1 MNSRALRRIRQTVA
15 LLLVMFLTV
24 IAIPMALA
32 QAPGT
37 PQGGAPQMGGADT
50 RADISDDDNGNW
62 GLLGLIGLVG
72 LAGLMRRDRTRPVER
87 PVERPA
93 ERVGRP

>member
-1 MNSRALRRIRQTVA
+1 MNARALRRTIPTVA
-15 LLLVMFLTV
+15 LLLVMCMMV
-24 IAIPMALA
+24 MAIPTVLA

-37 PQGGAPQMGGADT
+37 PQGGAPQTGRIDPRADT
-50 RADISDDDNGNW
+50 RDDGTGNW

-72 LAGLMRRDRTRPVER
+72 LAGLMRRDRTRPG
-87 PVERPA
+87 ERPA

>member
-1 MNSRALRRIRQTVA
+1 MNSRALRRIIPTVA
-15 LLLVMFLTV
+15 LLLVMCMTV
-24 IAIPMALA
+24 MAIPMALA
-32 QAPGT
+32 QTPGT
-37 PQGGAPQMGGADT
+37 PQGGTLETGRADT
-50 RADISDDDNGNW
+50 RTSTTDDSTGNW

-72 LAGLMRRDRTRPVER
+72 LAGLMRRERTR

>member
-1 MNSRALRRIRQTVA
+1 MNSRALRRTIPTVA
-15 LLLVMFLTV
+15 LLLVMFMTV
-24 IAIPMALA
+24 MALPMALA

-37 PQGGAPQMGGADT
+37 PQGGAAQMGGADT
-50 RADISDDDNGNW
+50 RADTRDDGPGNW
-62 GLLGLIGLVG
+62 GLLGLVGLVG
-72 LAGLMRRDRTRPVER
+72 LAGLIRRERTR

>member
-1 MNSRALRRIRQTVA
+1 MNSRALKRTMPTVA
-15 LLLVMFLTV
+15 LFLALFMTV

-37 PQGGAPQMGGADT
+37 PQGGEPQMGRADT
-50 RADISDDDNGNW
+50 RADIEDDDSGNW
-62 GLLGLIGLVG
+62 GLLGLLGLLGLVG

-87 PVERPA
+87 PA

>member
-1 MNSRALRRIRQTVA
+1 MNSRALRCMMPTVA
-15 LLLVMFLTV
+15 LLLVMFMTV
-24 IAIPMALA
+24 IALPMALA

-37 PQGGAPQMGGADT
+37 PQGGAPQTGRTDT
-50 RADISDDDNGNW
+50 RADTRDDGPGNW
-62 GLLGLIGLVG
+62 GLLGLLGLVG

-87 PVERPA
+87 PA

>member
-1 MNSRALRRIRQTVA
+1 MNSRALRRTIPTMA
-15 LLLVMFLTV
+15 LLLVMFMTV
-24 IAIPMALA
+24 IALPMALA

-50 RADISDDDNGNW
+50 RADTRDDGPGNW
-62 GLLGLIGLVG
+62 GLIGLIGLVG
-72 LAGLMRRDRTRPVER
+72 LAGLMRRERARPVG
-87 PVERPA
+87 RPA

>member
-1 MNSRALRRIRQTVA
+1 MNSRVLRRTIPTVA
-15 LLLVMFLTV
+15 LLLVMCMTV
-24 IAIPMALA
+24 MAIPMVLA
-32 QAPGT
+32 QTPGT
-37 PQGGAPQMGGADT
+37 PQGGALET
-50 RADISDDDNGNW
+50 SRADPRTSTTDDSTGNW

-72 LAGLMRRDRTRPVER
+72 LAGLMRRERTR

>member
-1 MNSRALRRIRQTVA
+1 MNSRALRRTIPTVA
-15 LLLVMFLTV
+15 LLLVMFMTV
-24 IAIPMALA
+24 IALPMALA

-50 RADISDDDNGNW
+50 RADTKDDGPGNW

-72 LAGLMRRDRTRPVER
+72 LAGLMRRERARPVG
-87 PVERPA
+87 RPA

>member
-1 MNSRALRRIRQTVA
+1 MNSRALKRTMPTVA
-15 LLLVMFLTV
+15 VFLALFMTV

-37 PQGGAPQMGGADT
+37 PQGGEPQMGRADT
-50 RADISDDDNGNW
+50 RADTRDDDPGNW

-87 PVERPA
+87 PA

>member
-1 MNSRALRRIRQTVA
+1 MNSRALRRTMPTVA
-15 LLLVMFLTV
+15 LLLVVFMTV

-50 RADISDDDNGNW
+50 RDDGRGNW

-72 LAGLMRRDRTRPVER
+72 LAGLMRRERTR

-93 ERVGRP
+93 ERLGRP

>member
-1 MNSRALRRIRQTVA
+1 MNSRVLRRMIPTVA
-15 LLLVMFLTV
+15 LLLVMAMTM
-24 IAIPMALA
+24 IALPMALA
-32 QAPGT
+32 QTPGT
-37 PQGGAPQMGGADT
+37 PQGGALQTG
-50 RADISDDDNGNW
+50 RAESRTSTTDDSTGNW

-87 PVERPA
+87 PA

>member
-1 MNSRALRRIRQTVA
+1 MPTVA
-15 LLLVMFLTV
+15 LLLVMCMSV
-24 IAIPMALA
+24 MAIPMALA

-37 PQGGAPQMGGADT
+37 PPGGTLETGRTDT
-50 RADISDDDNGNW
+50 RTSTTDDNTGNW
-62 GLLGLIGLVG
+62 GLLGLLGLVG

-87 PVERPA
+87 PA

>member
-1 MNSRALRRIRQTVA
+1 MNSRALRRTIPTVA
-15 LLLVMFLTV
+15 LLLVMFMTV
-24 IAIPMALA
+24 IALPMALA

-50 RADISDDDNGNW
+50 RADTRDDGPGNW
-62 GLLGLIGLVG
+62 GLIGLIGLVG
-72 LAGLMRRDRTRPVER
+72 LAGLMRRERARPVG
-87 PVERPA
+87 RPA

>member
-1 MNSRALRRIRQTVA
+1 MNSRALRRTMPTVA
-15 LLLVMFLTV
+15 LLLVVFMTV

-50 RADISDDDNGNW
+50 RADTRDDGRGNW

-87 PVERPA
+87 PA

>member
-1 MNSRALRRIRQTVA
+1 MNSRALRRMIPTVA
-15 LLLVMFLTV
+15 LLLVMAMTV
-24 IAIPMALA
+24 IALPMALA

-37 PQGGAPQMGGADT
+37 PQGGALQTGRTDT
-50 RADISDDDNGNW
+50 RADIEDDDSGNW
-62 GLLGLIGLVG
+62 GLLGLLGLVG

-87 PVERPA
+87 PA

>member
-1 MNSRALRRIRQTVA
+1 MNSRVLRRMIPTVA
-15 LLLVMFLTV
+15 LLLVMCMTV
-24 IAIPMALA
+24 MAIPIALA

-37 PQGGAPQMGGADT
+37 PQGGVPQTGRTDT
-50 RADISDDDNGNW
+50 RADTGDDDSGNW

-72 LAGLMRRDRTRPVER
+72 LAGLMRRDRPRLG
-87 PVERPA
+87 ERPA

>member
-1 MNSRALRRIRQTVA
+1 MNSRVLRHMIPTVA
-15 LLLVMFLTV
+15 LLLVMCMTV
-24 IAIPMALA
+24 MAIPMALA

-37 PQGGAPQMGGADT
+37 PQGGALETG
-50 RADISDDDNGNW
+50 RADSRTSTTDDSTGNW

-72 LAGLMRRDRTRPVER
+72 LAGLMRRERTR

>member
-1 MNSRALRRIRQTVA
+1 MNSRALRRTIPTVA
-15 LLLVMFLTV
+15 LLLVMLMTV
-24 IAIPMALA
+24 MAIPMVLA

-37 PQGGAPQMGGADT
+37 PQGGAPQTGRTDT
-50 RADISDDDNGNW
+50 RADTADDGTGNW

-87 PVERPA
+87 PA

>member
-1 MNSRALRRIRQTVA
+1 MNSRALRRTIPTVA
-15 LLLVMFLTV
+15 LLLVMFMTV
-24 IAIPMALA
+24 MALPMALA

-37 PQGGAPQMGGADT
+37 PQGGALQTGRADT
-50 RADISDDDNGNW
+50 RTDTTDDGTGNW

-72 LAGLMRRDRTRPVER
+72 LAGLMRRDRTRR
-87 PVERPA
+87 GERPA